1 MEQTNSLAMNMLQ
14 TMAGQAAGIP
24 KTGKTEGG
32 DELSDFQKLLDE
44 KAQEK
49 DPLLEEPP
57 RTQTKTEAAPAKKTE
72 KAPVQKEEN
81 SLERVKKLAEQG
93 YAVVQPTVAVV
104 AEDGQVYQPDQ
115 CVWAW
120 KGSQM
125 ELIPVTDLDEAQLQ
139 QLEQL
144 TGGVGLVQTIDVSD
158 PEADAILEATAPGA
172 DNSPA
177 AMLEKMVAEET
188 GQTAEQ
194 AVEEVQPKNED
205 DGLMESLGSE
215 QVPQRIFHDVEAAPV
230 KVGETE
236 NPQQADGPDVIRQID
251 SQLIQAMQRG
261 ESAVSVRLN
270 PENLGEVT
278 VEVRQ
283 DAAGALHITLSAHSS
298 ETRSLLER
306 HAGELQGLVSSRTQ
320 QSVEVDVQRGQE
332 NQQSQNQQR
341 SYDGHNGHAQDGQ
354 QERRQRREH
363 TASQDFIQQLRL
375 GLIPT
380 DGEA

>member
-1 MEQTNSLAMNMLQ
+1 MEQTNSLAMNLLQ
-14 TMAGQAAGIP
+14 TMAGQTTGIP
-24 KTGKTEGG
+24 KPGKTDSG

-49 DPLLEEPP
+49 DPLLEEPSKP
-57 RTQTKTEAAPAKKTE
+57 QTKPEAPAKKPE
-72 KAPVQKEEN
+72 KAPVQKQEN

-93 YAVVQPTVAVV
+93 YVVIQPTVAVV

>member
-24 KTGKTEGG
+24 KTGKTDGG

-49 DPLLEEPP
+49 DPLLEEPAK
-57 RTQTKTEAAPAKKTE
+57 TQAKTETTPAKKTE
-72 KAPVQKEEN
+72 KAPAPKQEN

-93 YAVVQPTVAVV
+93 YVVVQPPIAAATL
-104 AEDGQVYQPDQ
+104 DGQVYQPGEYVL
-115 CVWAW
+115 VWMPT
-120 KGSQM
+120 GS
-125 ELIPVTDLDEAQLQ
+125 EIIPVTDLDEAQMQ

-144 TGGVGLVQTIDVSD
+144 IGGAGLMQTIDVSD

-177 AMLEKMVAEET
+177 AMLEKMAAEEV
-188 GQTAEQ
+188 GQVAQQ
-194 AVEEVQPKNED
+194 AVEEVQPED
-205 DGLMESLGSE
+205 GDDDLVEFLGSE
-215 QVPQRIFHDVEAAPV
+215 QAPQRIFHDVEAAPV
-230 KVGETE
+230 KVGEAE
-236 NPQQADGPDVIRQID
+236 DAQQADGPDVAQQID
-251 SQLIQAMQRG
+251 AQLIQAMQRG
-261 ESAVSVRLN
+261 ESTVSVRLT

-278 VEVRQ
+278 IEVSQ
-283 DAAGALHITLSAHSS
+283 NAAGALHITLTAQSS

-341 SYDGHNGHAQDGQ
+341 SYDGHNGHAQDEQ
-354 QERRQRREH
+354 RERRQRREH
-363 TASQDFIQQLRL
+363 SSSQDFMQQLRL

-380 DGEA
+380 DGEL

>member
-1 MEQTNSLAMNMLQ
+1 MEQTNSLAMNLLQ
-14 TMAGQAAGIP
+14 TMAGQTTGIP
-24 KTGKTEGG
+24 KPGKTDSG

-49 DPLLEEPP
+49 DPLLEEPSKP
-57 RTQTKTEAAPAKKTE
+57 QTKPEAPAKKPE
-72 KAPVQKEEN
+72 KAPVQKQEN

-93 YAVVQPTVAVV
+93 YVVIQPTVAVV

-125 ELIPVTDLDEAQLQ
+125 ELIPVTDLDEAQMQ

-215 QVPQRIFHDVEAAPV
+215 QAPQRIFHDVEAAPV

-236 NPQQADGPDVIRQID
+236 NPQQADGPDVVRQID

-270 PENLGEVT
+270 PENLG
-278 VEVRQ
+278 
-283 DAAGALHITLSAHSS
+283 LSLIHI
-298 ETRSLLER
+298 
-306 HAGELQGLVSSRTQ
+306 
-320 QSVEVDVQRGQE
+320 
-332 NQQSQNQQR
+332 
-341 SYDGHNGHAQDGQ
+341 
-354 QERRQRREH
+354 
-363 TASQDFIQQLRL
+363 
-375 GLIPT
+375 
-380 DGEA
+380 

>member
-1 MEQTNSLAMNMLQ
+1 MEQTNSLAMNLLQ
-14 TMAGQAAGIP
+14 TMAGQTTGIP
-24 KTGKTEGG
+24 KPGKTDSG

-49 DPLLEEPP
+49 DPLLEEPSKP
-57 RTQTKTEAAPAKKTE
+57 QTKPEAPAKKPE
-72 KAPVQKEEN
+72 KAPVQKQEN

-93 YAVVQPTVAVV
+93 YVVIQPTVAVV

-125 ELIPVTDLDEAQLQ
+125 ELIPVTDLDEAQMQ

-215 QVPQRIFHDVEAAPV
+215 QAPQRIFHDVEAAPV

-236 NPQQADGPDVIRQID
+236 NPQQADGPDVVRQID